1 MCKNAQI
8 FNEPGSI
15 IYKVPFIYYV
25 ITFRWGEGVKDKSKV
40 VKKMSKI
47 VKNCQNLSRIVK
59 VCQSLSNIVKK
70 VKKSQSNVK
79 RCAYVIYE

>member
-47 VKNCQNLSRIVK
+47 VKSCQKLSKIVK
-59 VCQSLSNIVKK
+59 NCQSLSKKSKK
-70 VKKSQSNVK
+70 VKAMSKDVLT
-79 RCAYVIYE
+79 

>member
-40 VKKMSKI
+40 VKKMAKI

-59 VCQSLSNIVKK
+59 VCQTLSKKSKK
-70 VKKSQSNVK
+70 VKAMSKDVLT
-79 RCAYVIYE
+79 